1 MMVMSFSSKSLRAFI
16 LIRFQKMMKGR
27 ESMSENQALSY
38 LILASLLL
46 LFCLNPAQSAA
57 DAAHRAN
64 ILELNDKKVNA
75 AINNT
80 SLLILDCYAAWCEP
94 CMNLNAT
101 IHELSRELKVPITFG
116 QIDVE
121 ENEKTAERFNI
132 TEYPTILVFKKGIL
146 IHREFGFGS
155 KSDFLDMLQEVD
167 PTHNYAPPKNGSQ
180 ARTTLFF
187 RA

>member
-1 MMVMSFSSKSLRAFI
+1 MSK
-16 LIRFQKMMKGR
+16 
-27 ESMSENQALSY
+27 NQALSY

-46 LFCLNPAQSAA
+46 LFCLNPTQSAV
-57 DAAHRAN
+57 DTAHRVK
-64 ILELNDKKVNA
+64 ILELNDKTVKA
-75 AINNT
+75 AINNS

-101 IHELSRELKVPITFG
+101 IHELSHELKVPITFG

-146 IHREFGFGS
+146 IHRESGFGS
-155 KSDFLDMLQEVD
+155 KSGFLDMLQEVD
-167 PTHNYAPPKNGSQ
+167 PGHNYGPPKHRSQ
-180 ARTTLFF
+180 ARPTFFF
-187 RA
+187 RV

>member
-1 MMVMSFSSKSLRAFI
+1 
-16 LIRFQKMMKGR
+16 
-27 ESMSENQALSY
+27 MSENQALSY

-46 LFCLNPAQSAA
+46 LFCLNPTQSAV
-57 DAAHRAN
+57 DTAHRVN

-75 AINNT
+75 AINNS
-80 SLLILDCYAAWCEP
+80 SLLVLDCYAAWCEP

-101 IHELSRELKVPITFG
+101 IHELSHELKVPITFG

-146 IHREFGFGS
+146 IHRESGFGS
-155 KSDFLDMLQEVD
+155 KSYFLDMLQEVD
-167 PTHNYAPPKNGSQ
+167 PGHNYRPPKHGSP
-180 ARTTLFF
+180 ARPTFFF
-187 RA
+187 RV